1 MSPNSC
7 RSEVKYVFFTEEK
20 IIFLPL
26 PGDNGKMY
34 SPPLKFFGTMCLQFD
49 YHMSGATT
57 GSMNV
62 TVSGNLVFFARGDKG
77 DMWRKASVNV
87 SAIEGLHR
95 VSHALFLCLF

>member
-1 MSPNSC
+1 MFIEASIP
-7 RSEVKYVFFTEEK
+7 RQ
-20 IIFLPL
+20 
-26 PGDNGKMY
+26 PGDNAKLY
-34 SPPLKFFGTMCLQFD
+34 SPPLEFFGNMCLQF
-49 YHMSGATT
+49 YFHMSGATT
-57 GSMNV
+57 GSLNI